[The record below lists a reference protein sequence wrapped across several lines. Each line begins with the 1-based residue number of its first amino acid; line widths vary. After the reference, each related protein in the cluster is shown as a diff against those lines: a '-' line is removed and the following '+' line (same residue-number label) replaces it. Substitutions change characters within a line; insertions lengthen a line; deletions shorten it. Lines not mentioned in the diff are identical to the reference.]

1 MPSSSCL
8 LGCQVCSFTFLS
20 FPFAIGIAVSIRVGQ
35 ALGAGEAA
43 AARRAAM
50 LSFVVVLAS
59 MTTLAA
65 LKIALRR
72 YLGYLFSDDVEVV
85 AMVASLVSIAALFQI
100 SDGLQAVIA
109 GVMRGMGKQHI
120 VAWMNFLGFWV
131 IGV

>member
-1 MPSSSCL
+1 
-8 LGCQVCSFTFLS
+8 
-20 FPFAIGIAVSIRVGQ
+20 
-35 ALGAGEAA
+35 
-43 AARRAAM
+43 M